1 MKTQDSS
8 FCLSVASLFSLI
20 SAPLSFQFIVI
31 SSSPNLGEC
40 TPFLLTCN
48 LFEPWCLFFLFLI
61 PCSTC
66 LGSVLALAVPTNEPC
81 VHRRDADISTC
92 VIFKLCKISLCPIE
106 TTRDS
111 KVLGWTALCGYATHA
126 HGRYLTLGCPCR
138 RLDTK
143 DIKGREG
150 CVQNFRC
157 IEAWR

>member
-1 MKTQDSS
+1 MMKTQDSS

-92 VIFKLCKISLCPIE
+92 VIFKLS
-106 TTRDS
+106 
-111 KVLGWTALCGYATHA
+111 LCGYATHA

-150 CVQNFRC
+150 SPKAINLMEALTTLVCV
-157 IEAWR
+157 